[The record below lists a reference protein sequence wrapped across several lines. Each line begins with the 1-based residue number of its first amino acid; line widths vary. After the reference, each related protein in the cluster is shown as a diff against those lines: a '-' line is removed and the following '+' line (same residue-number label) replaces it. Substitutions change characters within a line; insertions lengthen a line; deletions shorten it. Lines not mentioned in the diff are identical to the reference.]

1 MAPFIRA
8 LASKDTAKGLER
20 TPDLENHGYPEF
32 PDWLTV
38 ADAGVTAG
46 SITGP
51 ERAVCVV

>member
-51 ERAVCVV
+51 ERAVCAV